1 MQKMSKTQLAAWVF
15 SVLPVILVGIF
26 YTRLPEQV
34 PMHWGFDGEVSCE
47 AKWQLFIVALLSPV
61 MQAMFV
67 FLPKIDPR
75 GKNYDKFRGG
85 YNLFQLSMVLLI
97 FMLVCVIIVEALRP
111 GTVNVPMIVCVFCS
125 VLFILLG
132 NMMPKFRQNFFCG
145 IKNPWTLSSEKVWT
159 RTHRFAGRMMFA
171 AGLIGLCGA
180 FIPNDIV
187 KFVTLFV
194 PIMVACIVPTIFSYV
209 WFRREESEQENS
221 I

>member
-1 MQKMSKTQLAAWVF
+1 MKKISKTQLAAWVI
-15 SVLPVILVGIF
+15 SVLPVILVGVF

-34 PMHWGFDGEVSCE
+34 PMHWGFDGEVSYD
-47 AKWQLFIVALLSPV
+47 AKWQLFIVAALSPV
-61 MQAMFV
+61 LQVMFV
-67 FLPKIDPR
+67 SLPKIDPQK
-75 GKNYDKFRGG
+75 KNYSKFRGG
-85 YNLFQLSMVLLI
+85 YALFQLLMMLLL
-97 FMLVCVIIVEALRP
+97 FMLVSVIIIEALHP
-111 GTVNVPMIVCVFCS
+111 GTVNVPMIVCIFCS

-145 IKNPWTLSSEKVWT
+145 VKTPWTLSSEKVWT
-159 RTHRFAGRMMFA
+159 RTHRLAGRMMFA

-187 KFVTLFV
+187 KFVSLLV
-194 PIMVACIVPTIFSYV
+194 PITVAGIVPTILSYV